1 MYEDQFGEFVC
12 GYWGLKVNIRGGRLR
27 GGALTG
33 KILVFWI
40 GSHLQG
46 VVAHRGS
53 TVFVFY

>member
-1 MYEDQFGEFVC
+1 M
-12 GYWGLKVNIRGGRLR
+12 

-40 GSHLQG
+40 GSQLQG

-53 TVFVFY
+53 TVLVFY